1 MKTAS
6 SRPAAAHSAV
16 VQTALETYYNR
27 FAEDDWPTIVRMF
40 ELPALVVSGE
50 RRLLLDSSDAVTR
63 MYEGLRAKFI
73 NEGVAGVSW
82 DRDSLVVY
90 PVHDDLVVAR
100 VVLTRFGKTGAPVKT
115 WTCSYTLRHKA
126 GTWLISL
133 ITSDE
138 RTSDQRQNSASQ
150 SPR

>member
-1 MKTAS
+1 MNTGS
-6 SRPAAAHSAV
+6 PPPAPSPGAA
-16 VQTALETYYNR
+16 VQATLEDYYNR
-27 FAEDDWPTIVRMF
+27 FAEDDWPGIVRMF
-40 ELPALVVSGE
+40 ESPALVVSGE

-73 NEGVAGVSW
+73 KEGVAGVSW

-115 WTCSYTLRHKA
+115 WTCSYTLRHHA

-138 RTSDQRQNSASQ
+138 RASDQRRNSASQ